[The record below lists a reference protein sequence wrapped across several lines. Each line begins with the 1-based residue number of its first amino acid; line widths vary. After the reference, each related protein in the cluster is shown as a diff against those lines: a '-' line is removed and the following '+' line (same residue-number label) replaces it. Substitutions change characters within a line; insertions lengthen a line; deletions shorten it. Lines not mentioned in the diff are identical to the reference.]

1 MRFVVC
7 RSMGLA
13 YQNIISRVLFIG
25 YLSSQKVVSEG
36 KKNVKKVNNFLMLS
50 YEK

>member
-7 RSMGLA
+7 RSMDLA

-25 YLSSQKVVSEG
+25 YLSSQKVVR
-36 KKNVKKVNNFLMLS
+36 KKNDKRKIIF
-50 YEK
+50 